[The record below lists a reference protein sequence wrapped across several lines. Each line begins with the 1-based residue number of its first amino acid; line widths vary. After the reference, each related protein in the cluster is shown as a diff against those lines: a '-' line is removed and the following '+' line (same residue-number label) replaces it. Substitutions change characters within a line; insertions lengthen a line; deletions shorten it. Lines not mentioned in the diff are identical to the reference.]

1 MPTSAFNHSAS
12 KPKKRWLRFG
22 LRTLL
27 AGVLLAGLSFGWLAN
42 ELQWARER
50 VAIVAELDQVG
61 VYVYQYEPTNLG
73 HLLRRA
79 LPTTAEN
86 WVRTRFGDSLLSGPS
101 AFSSHTLRRGD
112 VPYVVE
118 RLGRLSTVQT
128 IRFPAGLLNEEDVG
142 RFRKAMPKAEVEV
155 DTRIGVAHRE

>member
-27 AGVLLAGLSFGWLAN
+27 AGVLLAGLSFGWLAH
-42 ELQWARER
+42 ELQRARER

-61 VYVYQYEPTNLG
+61 VYVYQYEPNNLG

-79 LPTTAEN
+79 LPTRADN

-101 AFSSHTLRRGD
+101 AFSSHTLRRAD

-155 DTRIGVAHRE
+155 DARIGVAPRG

>member
-1 MPTSAFNHSAS
+1 MTLGELGFTGDEDFAVTVVFRP
-12 KPKKRWLRFG
+12 LLG
-22 LRTLL
+22 LE
-27 AGVLLAGLSFGWLAN
+27 F
-42 ELQWARER
+42 
-50 VAIVAELDQVG
+50 IDQVG

-101 AFSSHTLRRGD
+101 AFSSHTVRRGD
-112 VPYVVE
+112 VPYVVD

-142 RFRKAMPKAEVEV
+142 RLRKAMPKAEVEV
-155 DTRIGVAHRE
+155 DTRIGVAPRE